1 MPSSIGS
8 VALLVKDY
16 EQALNFYIEKL
27 DFVVVEDLESEMGR
41 WLLIAPNKTTQ
52 TRVQLL
58 KASEQDQ
65 AVVGRQAGSS
75 VLMIFETEDFWSD
88 YEKFKQRNVV
98 FLEEPRVEPYGTVVI
113 FEDLYGNKFD
123 LIQPTKP

>member
-41 WLLIAPNKTTQ
+41 WLLIAPNKSAR

-58 KASEQDQ
+58 KASEQDE